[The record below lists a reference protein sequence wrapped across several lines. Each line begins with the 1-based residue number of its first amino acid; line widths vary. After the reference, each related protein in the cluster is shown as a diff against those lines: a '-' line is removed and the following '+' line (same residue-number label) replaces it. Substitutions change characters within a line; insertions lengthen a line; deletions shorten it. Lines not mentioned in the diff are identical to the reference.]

1 MAHDAYSLVVC
12 MMEILTSGS
21 LLTVSEPPSLSKSFI
36 ASFESLGLRKDPSG
50 IYTKDAD
57 QIKQTL
63 VAMCD
68 RSISIEAGE
77 KITLLIRGFLTCLDD
92 EEDEENEEEGQHQ
105 TPSNDK
111 ALREVAV
118 HFVDNALKTLRD
130 IQGVIPFELQAGLCP
145 LQLLG

>member
-1 MAHDAYSLVVC
+1 
-12 MMEILTSGS
+12 
-21 LLTVSEPPSLSKSFI
+21 
-36 ASFESLGLRKDPSG
+36 
-50 IYTKDAD
+50 
-57 QIKQTL
+57 
-63 VAMCD
+63 MCD